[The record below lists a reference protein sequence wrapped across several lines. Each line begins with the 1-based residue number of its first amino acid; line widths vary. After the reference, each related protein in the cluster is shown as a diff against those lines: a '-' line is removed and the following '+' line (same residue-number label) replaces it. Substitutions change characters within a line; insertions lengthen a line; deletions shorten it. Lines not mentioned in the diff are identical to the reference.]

1 MNVNEFCSLIKSIRE
16 EKMSRKE
23 FARRH
28 DQWHENTLKS
38 YEKDRLPD
46 VDYLYL
52 LHKETE
58 FSFRELVEA
67 RTRVVLEGV
76 ADLEEIENAISL
88 VQGTA
93 DYKEKQFI
101 VIEDNAMEPHIQ
113 KGARCRIDESD
124 KALHPGHIYCFKIE
138 DNFTCRK
145 VHKTLLGDLIL
156 QAENDEF
163 IPLAFNED
171 YRELLNIVGRV
182 TEASN
187 TF

>member
-23 FARRH
+23 FARRN

-52 LHKETE
+52 LHKETG
-58 FSFRELVEA
+58 FNFKDLVEA

-76 ADLEEIENAISL
+76 ATSEEIDNAIAL
-88 VQGTA
+88 AQGVIG
-93 DYKEKQFI
+93 DEGKQFI
-101 VIEDNAMEPHIQ
+101 VIDDDAMEPHIQ
-113 KGARCRIDESD
+113 QGARCLIDESD
-124 KALHPGHIYCFKIE
+124 KALHPGNIYCFKIE

-156 QAENDEF
+156 QAENDAF
-163 IPLAFNED
+163 IALGFTED

-187 TF
+187 SF